1 MLPDLTSRQSP
12 FDTYT
17 PRFGVYSDHVVIDQ
31 LSITLNSIVLSFI
44 DKRLISESPDYL
56 DCVQDLRKEDYYLT
70 DQGEKI
76 WYTQKVTNTKLN
88 VSSLKDG
95 INSSK
100 WSVLQNLRNI
110 KIDEFYVAVIF
121 GGGGG

>member
-1 MLPDLTSRQSP
+1 M
-12 FDTYT
+12 
-17 PRFGVYSDHVVIDQ
+17 VIDQ

-121 GGGGG
+121 GGGGDKLVTSNDNWITSYN